1 MNKSIVEA
9 SDSYKFG
16 HGPMYPKNTETVY
29 SYFESRVGAKWDT
42 TVFFLLQ
49 YILKEY
55 FVGKVVTQEAIDRSE
70 MIIDA
75 HLGKEVFNRKGW
87 EHILNKHGGKLPL
100 KIKAVLE
107 GTPVSVSNVLF
118 TVENTDPECF
128 WLTNFVESILS
139 HVWYGCTVATLSRE
153 VKKVIYDFML
163 KTGNK
168 EAADA
173 AISFALHD
181 FGYRGG
187 SSHETSAT
195 GGAAH
200 LLNFMGTDT
209 VPALGLLIDYYNT
222 GVCAYSVYA
231 TEHSIMTARG
241 EEGEFEVVD
250 QLLTDHPTGI
260 LSVVIDSYNY
270 KRFIETCGTRFK
282 DRIFARDGKFVFR
295 PDSGDPVQTSFECFN
310 LIAEHFGYTVND
322 QGYKVL
328 NGQVSLLWGDGID
341 IDGIRRILAF
351 FKLNKIAAT
360 NIVFG
365 MGGALL
371 QKVDRDVQRC
381 AFKSSYQVRNGV
393 GYNIF
398 KDPLDSSKASKKGRL
413 ELIKMNDNT
422 YKTLEEVTC
431 DDDFLIIDEMQ
442 VVFEDGELL
451 IDQSL
456 DTIRER
462 AAI

>member
-1 MNKSIVEA
+1 
-9 SDSYKFG
+9 
-16 HGPMYPKNTETVY
+16 MYPKGTEIVY
-29 SYFESRVGAKWDT
+29 SYFESRVGARWDT

-55 FVGKVVTQEAIDRSE
+55 FVGKVVTQEAIDRAE
-70 MIIDA
+70 KIIDFNI
-75 HLGKEVFNRKGW
+75 GPGTFNRKGW
-87 EHILNKHGGKLPL
+87 EYILKEHGGKLPL
-100 KIKAVLE
+100 KIKAVPE

-139 HVWYGCTVATLSRE
+139 HVWYGSTVATLSRE
-153 VKKVIYDFML
+153 VKKVIYNFML
-163 KTGNK
+163 ETDCKD
-168 EAADA
+168 AADA
-173 AISFALHD
+173 CINFALHD

-200 LLNFMGTDT
+200 LLNFLGTDT
-209 VPALGLLIDYYNT
+209 IPAIGILMDYYNT
-222 GVCAYSVYA
+222 GPCAYSVYA

-241 EEGEFEVVD
+241 EEGEFDVVD
-250 QLLTDHPTGI
+250 QLITDHPTGI
-260 LSVVIDSYNY
+260 LSVVIDSYDY
-270 KRFIETCGTRFK
+270 KRFIEVCGTRFK
-282 DRIFARDGKFVFR
+282 DRINARDGKFVFR

-310 LIAEHFGYTVND
+310 LIAKYFGYTVND
-322 QGYKVL
+322 KGYKVL
-328 NGQVSLLWGDGID
+328 NGQVGLLWGDGID
-341 IDGIRRILAF
+341 IDGIREILAF

-381 AFKSSYQVRNGV
+381 AFKSSYQVRDGV

-413 ELIKMNDNT
+413 ALVLMEDGT
-422 YKTLEEVTC
+422 HKTLEQ
-431 DDDFLIIDEMQ
+431 IDSIE
-442 VVFEDGELL
+442 EDLL
-451 IDQSL
+451 GTVYLNGDLLADQTL
-456 DTIRER
+456 EEIRER

>member
-1 MNKSIVEA
+1 
-9 SDSYKFG
+9 
-16 HGPMYPKNTETVY
+16 MYPKGTETVY
-29 SYFESRVGAKWDT
+29 SYFESRIGAKWDT

-75 HLGKEVFNRKGW
+75 HLGKGVFNRKGW

-100 KIKAVLE
+100 KIKAVPE
-107 GTPVSVSNVLF
+107 GMPISVSNVLF

-153 VKKVIYDFML
+153 VKKLIYGFML
-163 KTGNK
+163 ETGNK
-168 EAADA
+168 DAADA
-173 AISFALHD
+173 AINFALHD

-209 VPALGLLIDYYNT
+209 VPALGLLMDYYNT

-241 EEGEFEVVD
+241 EEGEFDVVA
-250 QLLTDHPTGI
+250 QLLDDHPTGI

-270 KRFIETCGTRFK
+270 KRFIETCGTVFR
-282 DRIFARDGKFVFR
+282 DRILARDGKFVFR

-310 LIAEHFGYTVND
+310 LIAKYFGSTTNEE
-322 QGYKVL
+322 GYEVL
-328 NGQVSLLWGDGID
+328 NGQVGLLWGDGID
-341 IDGIRRILAF
+341 IDGIREILAF
-351 FKLNKIAAT
+351 FKANKIAAT

-393 GYNIF
+393 GYDIF
-398 KDPLDSSKASKKGRL
+398 KNPLDSSKVSKKGKLALVQMQDGTHR
-413 ELIKMNDNT
+413 
-422 YKTLEEVTC
+422 TLEQIGSFKGDYMETVYLNG
-431 DDDFLIIDEMQ
+431 D
-442 VVFEDGELL
+442 LL
-451 IDQSL
+451 VDQSL
-456 DTIRER
+456 DEIRER

>member
-16 HGPMYPKNTETVY
+16 HFGMYPKDTETVY
-29 SYFESRVGAKWDT
+29 SYFESRTGAKWDT

-70 MIIDA
+70 AIIDV
-75 HLGKEVFNRKGW
+75 HLGKGVFNRKGW

-100 KIKAVLE
+100 KIKAVPE

-139 HVWYGCTVATLSRE
+139 HVWYGSTVATLSRE
-153 VKKVIYDFML
+153 VKKMIYDFML
-163 KTGNK
+163 ETGDK
-168 EAADA
+168 EIADA

-181 FGYRGG
+181 FGYRGA
-187 SSHETSAT
+187 SSHESAAT

-200 LLNFMGTDT
+200 LLSFMGTDN
-209 VPALGLLIDYYNT
+209 VPALGFLMDYYSSD
-222 GVCAYSVYA
+222 VCAYSVYA

-241 EEGEFEVVD
+241 EEGEFDVVD
-250 QLLTDHPTGI
+250 QLLDDHPTGI
-260 LSVVIDSYNY
+260 LSVVIDSYDY
-270 KRFIETCGTRFK
+270 RRFIKTCGTTVK
-282 DRIFARDGKFVFR
+282 HKILARDGKLVFR
-295 PDSGDPVQTSFECFN
+295 PDSGDPVQTSFEVFN
-310 LIAEHFGYTVND
+310 LLAENFGYIVND
-322 QGYKVL
+322 KGYKVL
-328 NGQVSLLWGDGID
+328 NDRVGMLWGDGID
-341 IDGIRRILAF
+341 IDGIRKILAF

-393 GYNIF
+393 GYDIF
-398 KDPLDSSKASKKGRL
+398 KNPLDSSKISKKGKL
-413 ELIKMNDNT
+413 SLVQMENGT
-422 YKTLEEVTC
+422 YKSFEQ
-431 DDDFLIIDEMQ
+431 IDSMEGDCLGTVYM
-442 VVFEDGELL
+442 DGDLL
-451 IDQSL
+451 IDQTL
-456 DTIRER
+456 DNIRKR